1 MTINSETNAKY
12 VLLLC
17 ETRTLNQNLSKLYV
31 PEIKEAD
38 RWHCEKVETFLW
50 KYLSIKEKLLNNKLF
65 LR

>member
-50 KYLSIKEKLLNNKLF
+50 KYLSIK
-65 LR
+65 